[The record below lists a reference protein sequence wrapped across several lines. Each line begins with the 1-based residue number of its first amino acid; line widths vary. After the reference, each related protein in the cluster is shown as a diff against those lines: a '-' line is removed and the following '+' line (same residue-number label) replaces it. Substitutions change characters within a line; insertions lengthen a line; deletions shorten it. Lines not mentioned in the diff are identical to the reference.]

1 MLFPIDL
8 AAVASSFC
16 AAAAF
21 IGLFILIAYVQQERK
36 RK

>member
-1 MLFPIDL
+1 MLLPIDL
-8 AAVASSFC
+8 AAVVTSFC

-21 IGLFILIAYVQQERK
+21 IGLFVVVAYVQQERK